1 MNMIMEGSWA
11 YLFCWSNYNFR
22 ISWEEKI
29 LKNKQKRLGLAMLIV
44 LASVLLI
51 ACGTKEKKETSE
63 GTVSIEGLVE
73 EGKLIFVTDD
83 TQLPMAFR
91 NENNELSGF
100 DYECGNAIAEY
111 LGLEAVWITN
121 SWDGLLPTLQAGK
134 ADAVT
139 CGMYITEE
147 RKQAVDFCDSYCS
160 AYPTII
166 IKENNDSITK
176 PDDLLGKKVGVT
188 TATPNEDYLKEL
200 GVENIVPYT
209 KVPDGILSLKSGKID
224 AFVLESLGA
233 MYYAKQNGCKT
244 ISTGTDGFKVGI
256 AVRKDSPEVKKAMN
270 KALNELKKNGT
281 LSKLL
286 IKWFGTDDL

>member
-1 MNMIMEGSWA
+1 M
-11 YLFCWSNYNFR
+11 R
-22 ISWEEKI
+22 
-29 LKNKQKRLGLAMLIV
+29 KNKKRWGLVTLIMLAAA
-44 LASVLLI
+44 LMI
-51 ACGTKEKKETSE
+51 ACGAKEKEKTSKE
-63 GTVSIEGLVE
+63 TVSIEGLVE

-83 TQLPMAFR
+83 AQLPMAFR
-91 NENNELSGF
+91 DENNELSGF

-147 RKQAVDFCDSYCS
+147 RKQAVDFCDSYCN

-166 IKENNDSITK
+166 IKEDNDSITK

-209 KVPDGILSLKSGKID
+209 KVPDGILALKSGQID

-233 MYYAKQNGCKT
+233 MYYAKENGCKT

-256 AVRKDSPEVKKAMN
+256 AVSKDAPEVKKAMN
-270 KALNELKKNGT
+270 EALSELKKNGT

-286 IKWFGTDDL
+286 IKWFGTDNL